1 MTHDP
6 ISDFF
11 ARIKNAYMA
20 GKNETDVP
28 YSKMKLALAEIL
40 KNQGY
45 LGKVEIKGSTHKD
58 LIMSL
63 LYQDKEPKITD
74 IVMVSKPGKR
84 VYVKRD
90 ELPRVRQGMGMAI
103 VSTQEGIMTDR
114 QARKKGL
121 GGELICKMW

>member
-1 MTHDP
+1 
-6 ISDFF
+6 
-11 ARIKNAYMA
+11 MA

-63 LYQDKEPKITD
+63 LYQNKEPKITD
-74 IVMVSKPGKR
+74 IIMVSKPGKR
-84 VYVKRD
+84 VYVKRN

-103 VSTQEGIMTDR
+103 ISTQAGIMTDQ

-121 GGELICKMW
+121 GGELICKLW